1 MRVII
6 YCRVST
12 TKDEQASSL
21 LRQKQELLALAEH
34 KQMVVVDVIEEKVSG
49 YTIERDGLLSLFDQ
63 CQRGDVDAIL
73 IQDETRLGHG
83 ESKIAIFHQLKKSG
97 VKIFTQSQT
106 GEFQLSE
113 SDRMVLEIVGIVE
126 EYQRKIHN
134 LKIKRG
140 MKKAVNNGYRPEKN
154 LTKLD
159 QSKGRDKLIF
169 PVEEVVR
176 LRNNGLTFKDI
187 ALTLRG
193 LGYNV
198 SKATV
203 HRRYKEYL
211 SLAENGEDSL

>member
-21 LRQKQELLALAEH
+21 LRQKQELVALAEH
-34 KQMVVVDVIEEKVSG
+34 KQMKVVDIIEEKVSG

-63 CQRGDVDAIL
+63 CQEGDIDAIL
-73 IQDETRLGHG
+73 VQDETRLGRG
-83 ESKIAIFHQLKKSG
+83 ETKIAIFHQLKKSG

-140 MKKAVNNGYRPEKN
+140 MKKAVKNGYRPENN
-154 LTKLD
+154 LTKID
-159 QSKGRDKLIF
+159 QSKGRDKISF
-169 PVEEVVR
+169 PVEEVMR

-203 HRRYKEYL
+203 HRRYQEYL
-211 SLAENGEDSL
+211 LLAESNEDSL